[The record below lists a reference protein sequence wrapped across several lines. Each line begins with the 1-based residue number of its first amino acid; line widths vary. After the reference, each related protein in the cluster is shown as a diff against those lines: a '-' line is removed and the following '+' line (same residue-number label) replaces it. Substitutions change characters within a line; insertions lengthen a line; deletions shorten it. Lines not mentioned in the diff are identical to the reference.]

1 MRLSCITFID
11 KTTGEK
17 RFARVDDEVRAL
29 LGYAANAGKLC
40 MEFELIAFALS
51 LTNNERH
58 TAKLDELEQDFLSSL
73 DINNPDDAVH
83 AERLKKVFTH
93 IKEKYTTSAWCER

>member
-1 MRLSCITFID
+1 MQLSCITFID

-29 LGYAANAGKLC
+29 LGYATNADELC
-40 MEFELIAFALS
+40 LEFELIAFALS
-51 LTNNERH
+51 LTNDEQH
-58 TAKLDELEQDFLSSL
+58 TAKLDELERDILSSL
-73 DINNPDDAVH
+73 DMNNPDDAVR